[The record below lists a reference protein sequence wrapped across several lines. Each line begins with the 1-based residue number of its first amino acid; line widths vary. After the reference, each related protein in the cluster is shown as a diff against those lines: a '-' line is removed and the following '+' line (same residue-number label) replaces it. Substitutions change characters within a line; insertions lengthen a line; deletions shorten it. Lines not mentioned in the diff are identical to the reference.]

1 MMNGSGVESERDL
14 QLSALVDGEVEAST
28 IGQVC
33 ERWRNEVSVRRR
45 WHDYQLIGDV
55 LRSEDLASSAAHD
68 EEFLVALRSRLAA
81 EPVVLAPS
89 HSAAAPPAVPAR
101 SRPGGRFRLA
111 TFGAIAAGFVV
122 VVAGA
127 LTFTGLPVMNNPQ
140 DKAGSQ
146 TLAQSK
152 PPAVVA
158 ASEAQSDPVNELQ
171 PTVASGKL
179 VRDARLDRYFSAHQ
193 QWSSGAMLGGHAA
206 FMRQNLNDAS
216 NR

>member
-1 MMNGSGVESERDL
+1 MMNGSGVESEKDQ
-14 QLSALVDGEVEAST
+14 QLSALVDGEVEPSM

-33 ERWRNEVSVRRR
+33 ERWRNEVSVRQR

-55 LRSEDLASSAAHD
+55 LRSEDLASSVAHD
-68 EEFLVALRSRLAA
+68 EDFLVALRSRLAA

-89 HSAAAPPAVPAR
+89 RSAAAPAALAAR
-101 SRPGGRFRLA
+101 SRPGSRFRLA
-111 TFGAIAAGFVV
+111 SFGAIAAGFVV

-127 LTFTGLPVMNNPQ
+127 LTFTGLPGMNNPL
-140 DKAGSQ
+140 DKSGSQ

-152 PPAVVA
+152 PPAIVA
-158 ASEAQSDPVNELQ
+158 ASEAKSDPVNELQ

-206 FMRQNLNDAS
+206 FMRQNLNDGS